1 MSFEQLKQKV
11 TQAEQAL
18 EAHERHLAAD
28 WRQFKASWKSAW
40 TPGRIVVAG
49 LLSGATVG
57 FAEPMKKLT
66 GSGVLQMLAS
76 LSSLVASGGAQQAA
90 QEAEHAADT
99 AALATVDPAAAA
111 HQARVAIDPPQ
122 PVPAQPVA
130 AAAPPSQRPYELPE
144 TFRDSGQL

>member
-18 EAHERHLAAD
+18 EAHERHMAAD
-28 WRQFKASWKSAW
+28 WRQFKVSWRNAW
-40 TPGRIVVAG
+40 TPGRIVAAG

-57 FAEPMKKLT
+57 FAEPMKTFT
-66 GSGVLQMLAS
+66 GSGVMQMLAS

-90 QEAEHAADT
+90 QEAEQAADT
-99 AALATVDPAAAA
+99 AALSAVDPAAAA
-111 HQARVAIDPPQ
+111 HQARMAVDTP
-122 PVPAQPVA
+122 
-130 AAAPPSQRPYELPE
+130 AAPTPTQAPRRPQHPYELPE